1 MYRIELQDR
10 ENVELTYINLE
21 HHYKVTGQDTLE
33 SNEAQIEMEAKE
45 EQWQNIPEGNGAI
58 RLTGQ
63 CRSLKAYSSCSHI
76 KVIDKTIE
84 AGQLTSV
91 YFP

>member
-10 ENVELTYINLE
+10 ENVELTYINSE

-45 EQWQNIPEGNGAI
+45 E
-58 RLTGQ
+58 
-63 CRSLKAYSSCSHI
+63 
-76 KVIDKTIE
+76 
-84 AGQLTSV
+84 
-91 YFP
+91 